1 MYLYAWTHR
10 YSRGFS
16 PSAVFALTTLFKN
29 VFQLYRSETE
39 RKKKT
44 LAFSFRVVYLFYFS
58 SLWFWQRWMC
68 LLGAISHQQTNSSAD
83 FRCWLSPAACLEQ
96 KRCPSAHRV
105 LAFVDVGSH
114 ADNTFLLV
122 THSSWSLS
130 TIYIVSTFIHSL
142 SAYPYKC

>member
-1 MYLYAWTHR
+1 MLERTVTVGVSHR
-10 YSRGFS
+10 LLCLLWPHFLKKCL
-16 PSAVFALTTLFKN
+16 PTL
-29 VFQLYRSETE
+29 SEWN
-39 RKKKT
+39 RKKEKT
-44 LAFSFRVVYLFYFS
+44 LAFFFRVVYLFYFS